1 MATKQKI
8 SPEDATILKTY
19 GTSPATKRFA
29 RDLML
34 EGKTLE
40 EVIKTCQNIA
50 KKEQEIKNTWY
61 RAMLREMSDQRFDG
75 TTYELQKL
83 LEDKAVVTE
92 KILSRANRHLK
103 ELTALGKPK
112 SRELQ
117 VFIKI
122 LERYLKKISDF
133 NHYAYKLMK
142 DGKSLKEIAAVA
154 AERDRT
160 EQIENEER
168 LWRIQCVHHC
178 QKLFDYGGQVAPLL
192 LEQALDRKGIKDGK
206 TRELQDQLVFQS
218 FSKKGENYSVLK
230 NIDYAYCR
238 DYVLTMKSIHP
249 LLVNFLVA
257 DEWVSPETAEF
268 FLDKEISR
276 FIIEAGQ
283 ASLVYMPFHRMAEE
297 IRKKE
302 KITVIDRN
310 VLTIEG
316 FYDNAI
322 KKYQA

>member
-1 MATKQKI
+1 
-8 SPEDATILKTY
+8 
-19 GTSPATKRFA
+19 
-29 RDLML
+29 
-34 EGKTLE
+34 
-40 EVIKTCQNIA
+40 
-50 KKEQEIKNTWY
+50 
-61 RAMLREMSDQRFDG
+61 
-75 TTYELQKL
+75 
-83 LEDKAVVTE
+83 
-92 KILSRANRHLK
+92 
-103 ELTALGKPK
+103 
-112 SRELQ
+112 
-117 VFIKI
+117 
-122 LERYLKKISDF
+122 
-133 NHYAYKLMK
+133 MK

-206 TRELQDQLVFQS
+206 TRELQVQLVFQS

-276 FIIEAGQ
+276 FIIEAGKRLWFICR
-283 ASLVYMPFHRMAEE
+283 STEWL
-297 IRKKE
+297 KKSE
-302 KITVIDRN
+302 K
-310 VLTIEG
+310 
-316 FYDNAI
+316 
-322 KKYQA
+322 KKKLRSSTAMS

>member
-112 SRELQ
+112 SRE
-117 VFIKI
+117 
-122 LERYLKKISDF
+122 
-133 NHYAYKLMK
+133 
-142 DGKSLKEIAAVA
+142 
-154 AERDRT
+154 
-160 EQIENEER
+160 
-168 LWRIQCVHHC
+168 
-178 QKLFDYGGQVAPLL
+178 
-192 LEQALDRKGIKDGK
+192 
-206 TRELQDQLVFQS
+206 QLVHRSQRASDNGERIGYATVFPHFQS
-218 FSKKGENYSVLK
+218 ARCGRVRQQRQQFLST
-230 NIDYAYCR
+230 ICR
-238 DYVLTMKSIHP
+238 LSSICRH
-249 LLVNFLVA
+249 
-257 DEWVSPETAEF
+257 S
-268 FLDKEISR
+268 
-276 FIIEAGQ
+276 G
-283 ASLVYMPFHRMAEE
+283 
-297 IRKKE
+297 
-302 KITVIDRN
+302 
-310 VLTIEG
+310 
-316 FYDNAI
+316 
-322 KKYQA
+322 

>member
-61 RAMLREMSDQRFDG
+61 RAMLREMSAQRFDG

-178 QKLFDYGGQVAPLL
+178 QKLFDYG
-192 LEQALDRKGIKDGK
+192 
-206 TRELQDQLVFQS
+206 
-218 FSKKGENYSVLK
+218 
-230 NIDYAYCR
+230 
-238 DYVLTMKSIHP
+238 
-249 LLVNFLVA
+249 
-257 DEWVSPETAEF
+257 
-268 FLDKEISR
+268 
-276 FIIEAGQ
+276 
-283 ASLVYMPFHRMAEE
+283 
-297 IRKKE
+297 
-302 KITVIDRN
+302 
-310 VLTIEG
+310 
-316 FYDNAI
+316 
-322 KKYQA
+322 